1 MKKFMLLTLALGI
14 GLSQT
19 TFAYD
24 ATGIRLEDVDYTREN
39 LFEDDEVEIVVSV
52 IGSSDKDTQINQVS
66 IKGEAIDTS
75 EMDWEVYQGG
85 TNNRQD
91 DTELGM
97 SELVDIK
104 ISGLTYTGVG
114 NELTVTV
121 STGAGS
127 VSEDIT
133 LNAISNDTI
142 TGALVLD
149 PKVESN
155 MSMSINAGETKSMG
169 LTIKNTSDI
178 DLVNSVVK
186 INFAETTVGLAIE
199 EGNYIDISS
208 IKYGRSHEVY
218 FVVSAT
224 EDVPRGTYKIN
235 AEINGM
241 NQIIWLEVKN
251 SSNSPTLN
259 ISYDNTQFQ
268 SGASNPLTLN
278 IQNSGKEVAHNV
290 KLNLQSKEVLGLA
303 GSSSMLNLGSIE
315 GGDMVQLDLA
325 LLIEELEEDRLL
337 VADFEVTY
345 ETEQGEV
352 ISEIQKLYIDAK
364 GAEEETEI
372 LPSLSISYDTSQAF
386 QAGQVNPLTLVI
398 ENTGDIIAENIK
410 LNLKSGDNFGVF
422 GSTSLITI
430 GSLYVG
436 EERLVNLELFIS
448 EMEENQLLNAEVQVT
463 YEADG
468 ESINETQQIYID
480 AKAGEETADTAP
492 SISLSYNASK
502 AFFAGQ
508 TNTLSLIVKNIG
520 DEAAKNVKLN
530 LQSGENL
537 GIAGSG
543 SLINLGPMEIGEEKH
558 LNLNLLI
565 EDFEENKLLTADFLV
580 TCEMNDGKV
589 NSENQQIYLN
599 AIGNEEADTNENAQ
613 VTFKNI
619 FSPTGTILPGQ
630 EFEVSFSIISSGY
643 AEDIEVSLGELKNIV
658 PISQNKFMIDSLSP
672 NTPKTFTIKMIA
684 TDEAATQNHPIELL
698 VKYEYDD
705 EIQTEAQYA
714 NVYVYNEEADDD
726 DATSLPKVII
736 GGYSFSTETIH
747 PGDEVTV
754 HVDLLNTNSEQSV
767 NNLTATY
774 SSSLGQEFDSQQII
788 TPVGSGNT
796 LYTSYI
802 APESTVTQTFSFKVA
817 NDAGNQSYSLEI
829 EFDYETEDAEK
840 LTSKEAILFTVTEEG
855 RIEVGEISTTTLTQ
869 GKSNDLTIPLYNRG
883 KSDLENVMISLEGNG
898 FTVSDNQLYINSFTE
913 GGTEYYL
920 PIVTPNTDKIQIALV
935 AEFEDSAG
943 NMQTTSYPLH
953 FDVKSSQSPSRDQQ
967 FMFPEG
973 MPAAMPGKPNNM
985 QGGMGMPSDM
995 AQPTDDSSL
1004 MSKVTSVLNNVLN
1017 VFKADPNL
1025 MYACA
1030 SVVGLLGVFM
1040 INRKIK
1046 KRKNNKFIEDLDLGE
1061 EDSKQLTEGDVKD
1074 END

>member
-1 MKKFMLLTLALGI
+1 
-14 GLSQT
+14 
-19 TFAYD
+19 
-24 ATGIRLEDVDYTREN
+24 
-39 LFEDDEVEIVVSV
+39 
-52 IGSSDKDTQINQVS
+52 TQINQVS
-66 IKGEAIDTS
+66 VKGEAVDTS
-75 EMDWEVYQGG
+75 EMEWEIYQGD
-85 TNNRQD
+85 TDNIRD

-97 SELVDIK
+97 AELVDIK
-104 ISGLTYTGVG
+104 ISGLKYTGVG
-114 NELTVTV
+114 NEVTVSV

-149 PKVESN
+149 PKVDSN

-178 DLVNSVVK
+178 DLVNSVIK
-186 INFAETTVGLAIE
+186 INFAETTIGLAIE

-208 IKYGRSHEVY
+208 IKYGRSQEV
-218 FVVSAT
+218 FFTVSAT

-251 SSNSPTLN
+251 SSNSPSLS
-259 ISYDNTQFQ
+259 ISYNDNHNFQ
-268 SGASNPLTLN
+268 SGTVTPLELS

-290 KLNLQSKEVLGLA
+290 KLNLQSKEVLGIS
-303 GSSSMLNLGSIE
+303 GNSSMLNLGSIE
-315 GGDMVQLDLA
+315 GGEVAQLNLD

-345 ETEQGEV
+345 ETEQGDV
-352 ISEIQKLYIDAK
+352 INETQKLYISAI
-364 GAEEETEI
+364 GVGEEETEA
-372 LPSLSISYDTSQAF
+372 LPSLSISYDATQTF
-386 QAGQVNPLTLVI
+386 QAGQVNPLSLVI
-398 ENTGDIIAENIK
+398 KNTGDVATENVK
-410 LNLKSGDNFGVF
+410 LNLQSGDKFGVF
-422 GSTSLITI
+422 GSTSLITV
-430 GSLYVG
+430 GSITVG
-436 EERLVNLELFIS
+436 EEKLVNLELFIS
-448 EMEENQLLNAEVQVT
+448 ELEDDQLLNADIQVT

-468 ESINETQQIYID
+468 ENINESQQIYIE
-480 AKAGEETADTAP
+480 AMSSEEEEVDTAANI
-492 SISLSYNASK
+492 SISYNTNQS
-502 AFFAGQ
+502 FFAGQ
-508 TNTLSLIVKNIG
+508 TNPLNLIIKNIG

-537 GIAGSG
+537 GIAGSS

-565 EDFEENKLLTADFLV
+565 EDFETDKLLTADFEV
-580 TCEMNDGKV
+580 TCEMDDGKIT
-589 NSENQQIYLN
+589 SENQQIYLS
-599 AIGNEEADTNENAQ
+599 AIGNEEEETNQNAQ
-613 VTFKNI
+613 VTFTSI
-619 FSPTGTILPGQ
+619 SSPTGTVFPGQ
-630 EFEVSFSIISSGY
+630 EFQVNFGIISSGY

-658 PISQNKFMIDSLSP
+658 PTSQNKFMIDTLSP
-672 NTPKTFTIKMIA
+672 NTPKNFTIKMMA
-684 TDEAATQNHPIELL
+684 TDDAITQNYPIELL

-705 EIQTEAQYA
+705 EMQTEAQYA
-714 NVYVYNEEADDD
+714 NVYVYNEEDEEDDEE
-726 DATSLPKVII
+726 ATSLPKVII

-754 HVDLLNTNSEQSV
+754 QVDLINTNSEQSV

-796 LYTSYI
+796 LYTAYI
-802 APESTVTQTFSFKVA
+802 APDSTATQTFSFKVA

-855 RIEVGEISTTTLTQ
+855 RIEVGEISTTTLQQ

-898 FTVSDNQLYINSFTE
+898 FTVTDNQLYINSFAE

-920 PIVTPNTDKIQIALV
+920 PIVTPNSDQVKIALV

-953 FDVKSSQSPSRDQQ
+953 FDVEASRGQQ
-967 FMFPEG
+967 QVMSPEG
-973 MPAAMPGKPNNM
+973 MPPAMSSGPTGTRPISNNM
-985 QGGMGMPSDM
+985 T
-995 AQPTDDSSL
+995 QPTDSSIL
-1004 MSKVTSVLNNVLN
+1004 SNITATLTEILNM
-1017 VFKADPNL
+1017 FKADPTL
-1025 MYACA
+1025 MYVCA
-1030 SVVGLLGVFM
+1030 SLVGLLVIF
-1040 INRKIK
+1040 IISKKIK
-1046 KRKNNKFIEDLDLGE
+1046 KKKSNKLIGGLDLE
-1061 EDSKQLTEGDVKD
+1061 LD
-1074 END
+1074 ETKKND